1 MRVTAKKLEERKN
14 GHDYH
19 QELQATYEAL
29 RQRVRGKDSVIEL
42 SIAAMLAGG
51 HVLLEGPPG
60 TGKTSLAHGLATAVN
75 GVFKRI
81 QMTSD
86 MLPSDVVGFLRIR
99 PGSSE
104 FEFRR
109 GPVFSNVL
117 LADELNRSSP
127 KTQAALLESM
137 AEGTV
142 TVDGTSYDLPD
153 PFFVISTQNPMEFQG
168 VYPLNESQLDRFM
181 ILLRLD
187 APEKSD
193 ELRIY
198 EGAEGFGTP
207 RALKPLLTTDD
218 VVAIRR
224 EVAAIHTE
232 ATVYE
237 YCVDLVRATR
247 FLPEVSCGVSV
258 RGGLQLIAMARALA
272 YLRGREFVTPKEVKD
287 AAVPALAHR
296 LCFADGTHDHAQK
309 VAVILR
315 LLEKIQAPR

>member
-1 MRVTAKKLEERKN
+1 MTLAAKKL
-14 GHDYH
+14 DH
-19 QELQATYEAL
+19 QGTKAVYLDAIQAAEAML
-29 RQRVRGKDSVIEL
+29 RLKIRGKDPVIEL
-42 SIAAMLAGG
+42 CLAAMLAGG

-60 TGKTSLAHGLATAVN
+60 TGKTALAHGLATAV
-75 GVFKRI
+75 GGEFKRV

-86 MLPSDVVGFLRIR
+86 MLPSDVVGFLRIK
-99 PGSSE
+99 PGTPE

-127 KTQAALLESM
+127 KTQAALLEAM

-142 TVDGTSYDLPD
+142 TVDGTSYPLPN
-153 PFFVISTQNPMEFQG
+153 PFFVVSTQNPMEFQG

-187 APEKSD
+187 APEKAD
-193 ELRIY
+193 ELKIY
-198 EGAEGFGTP
+198 EVGDSS
-207 RALKPLLTTDD
+207 TTTRYSGPQLSLDD
-218 VVAIRR
+218 VLTIRR
-224 EVAAIHTE
+224 EVASLHVE
-232 ATVYE
+232 ASIFE

-247 FLPEVSCGVSV
+247 YLPEVSSGVSV

-272 YLRGREFVTPKEVKD
+272 YIRGRAFVTPKEIKD
-287 AAVPALAHR
+287 AAQPVLAHR
-296 LCFADGTHDHAQK
+296 LCFADGTHDHGQK
-309 VAVILR
+309 VAVIQR